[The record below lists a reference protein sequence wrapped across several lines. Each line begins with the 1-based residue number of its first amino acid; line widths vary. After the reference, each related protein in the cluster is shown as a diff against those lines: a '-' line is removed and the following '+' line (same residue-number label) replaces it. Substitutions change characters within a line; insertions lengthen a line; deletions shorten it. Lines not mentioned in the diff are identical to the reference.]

1 MPQDWYKYPILQSN
15 DYATIYKGPGT
26 DTPHF
31 AADVQTPEGTD
42 ITSLFGGKVTQAGC
56 RPWGGEAFVNTID
69 PTNINNPNGIDFYV
83 YHLEE
88 VDVKAGDTIKPG
100 TKLGVSGGE
109 QRGKCPTN
117 PRYSTGAH
125 SHVGFFDPN
134 FSGKSPAPGNYNV
147 SHGIA
152 HTPGG
157 NINYGPDVT
166 PYIQTAKVTGISN
179 DLGTIASNVSSST
192 FGAWFDSIKSSLGI
206 TSNKDLLY
214 RVGFLGLGTLLIIV
228 GIVMLAKSVSSG
240 VAQTAIQAAT

>member
-1 MPQDWYKYPILQSN
+1 MSQDWFKYPILQSN

-31 AADVQTPEGTD
+31 AADVQTPQGTN
-42 ITSLFGGKVTQAGC
+42 ITSLFGGKVTQAAC

-88 VDVKAGDTIKPG
+88 VDVKSGDTIKPG
-100 TKLGVSGGE
+100 DKLGVSGGT
-109 QRGKCPTN
+109 QSGKCPTQ
-117 PRYSTGAH
+117 PKYSTGAH
-125 SHVGFFDPN
+125 THVGFFDPN
-134 FSGKSPAPGNYNV
+134 FNGRTPAPGNYPV

-152 HTPGG
+152 DTPNGK
-157 NINYGPDVT
+157 INYGPDIT
-166 PYIQTAKVTGISN
+166 PYINTAALTGISN
-179 DLGTIASNVSSST
+179 DLGTITSNVASGT
-192 FGAWFDSIKSSLGI
+192 FGKWFEDLKSSLGI

-214 RVGFLGLGTLLIIV
+214 RLAFIGAGTLLIIV
-228 GIVMLAKSVSSG
+228 GIVMLAKSVSGG